1 MSGMPKLSAV
11 AKYWSERNTFR
22 NLEWTQPGCFAC
34 GYWSQARFS
43 TVESGWQ
50 ASRLERCHLVSA
62 SEGGTTD
69 LSNIVLLCG
78 RCHRKAPAFGV
89 RQPMID
95 WINRQENYI
104 SWMMRRIE
112 EELRAIDPNL
122 PEDGA
127 ALNLGREEFHRMMN
141 LAARGMQLAYHPEG
155 EIFAS
160 VAAMVSNVV
169 QSFKAS
175 NACK

>member
-1 MSGMPKLSAV
+1 
-11 AKYWSERNTFR
+11 
-22 NLEWTQPGCFAC
+22 
-34 GYWSQARFS
+34 
-43 TVESGWQ
+43 
-50 ASRLERCHLVSA
+50 
-62 SEGGTTD
+62 
-69 LSNIVLLCG
+69 
-78 RCHRKAPAFGV
+78 
-89 RQPMID
+89 MID

-127 ALNLGREEFHRMMN
+127 ALNLGWEEFHRMMN